1 MKGIISVIGKDNIG
15 IIANI
20 CSFLAENN
28 INILEISQHIVGGY
42 FNMTMIV
49 DISKVDNRFSQVIED
64 IEQIGKKIG
73 LEIKMQRTDIFDIM
87 HRI

>member
-15 IIANI
+15 IIADI
-20 CSFLAENN
+20 CSFLAKNE
-28 INILEISQHIVGGY
+28 INILEISQHIIGGY

-64 IEQIGKKIG
+64 IEEVGKKIG
-73 LEIKMQRTDIFDIM
+73 LQIKFQRADIFDSM

>member
-15 IIANI
+15 IIADI
-20 CSFLAENN
+20 CSFLAKNE
-28 INILEISQHIVGGY
+28 INILEISQHIIGGY

-49 DISKVDNRFSQVIED
+49 DISKVDNRFSQVIEG
-64 IEQIGKKIG
+64 IEEVGKNIG
-73 LEIKMQRTDIFDIM
+73 LQIKFQRADIFDSM